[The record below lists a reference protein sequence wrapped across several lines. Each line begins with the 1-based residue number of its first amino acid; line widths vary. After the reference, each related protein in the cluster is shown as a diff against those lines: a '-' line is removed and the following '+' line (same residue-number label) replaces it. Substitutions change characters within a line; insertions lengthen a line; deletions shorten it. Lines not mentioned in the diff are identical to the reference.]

1 MAQPKLKNSYHYAP
15 NPLPTGKETAAEE
28 GNRNSGRKLNAI
40 KHGGCSKTLILPH
53 ESIGDWELV
62 LKHWCQ
68 VYRPKEDSLEFDF
81 VLKVAQAEFRRLRAD
96 RNYDDFL
103 ASLESSPPF
112 AWTETE
118 IKTHNLMQRYL
129 TAATR
134 EFERQYRMLEHHY
147 KTHKPEPADE
157 IAEEHGHPVAAMNI
171 PIHAATTRT
180 GSFSDNTQAFADPT
194 SDQFQSTDP
203 GTHGMKVPCQLSMLQ
218 MFHHWTSRLLQRK

>member
-1 MAQPKLKNSYHYAP
+1 MALPKLKNTYHYAP
-15 NPLPTGKETAAEE
+15 NPLPTGKPED
-28 GNRNSGRKLNAI
+28 GKPNSGRALNAI

-62 LKHWCQ
+62 LSHWCA

-118 IKTHNLMQRYL
+118 IKTHDLMQRYL
-129 TAATR
+129 TAANR
-134 EFERQYRMLEHHY
+134 EFQRQYRMLEQHY
-147 KTHKPEPADE
+147 KTHKPIPAEPVEQEQTTQKETSEVPARQGIHVVAVE
-157 IAEEHGHPVAAMNI
+157 SSEPVEPPLTEPRLAS
-171 PIHAATTRT
+171 T
-180 GSFSDNTQAFADPT
+180 GPSDSSPE
-194 SDQFQSTDP
+194 
-203 GTHGMKVPCQLSMLQ
+203 V
-218 MFHHWTSRLLQRK
+218 